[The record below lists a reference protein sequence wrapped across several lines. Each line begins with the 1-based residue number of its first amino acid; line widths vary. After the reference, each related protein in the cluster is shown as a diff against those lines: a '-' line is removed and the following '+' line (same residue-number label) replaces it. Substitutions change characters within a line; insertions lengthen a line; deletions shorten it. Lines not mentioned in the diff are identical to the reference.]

1 MRKTH
6 EDEKMKTKKR
16 KQKLGGIVRDRM
28 IQDGA
33 YDGRFRSKTF
43 VDRKKESERRG
54 CKQYR
59 DYEYSL

>member
-1 MRKTH
+1 MKKT
-6 EDEKMKTKKR
+6 TKCKP
-16 KQKLGGIVRDRM
+16 KLGGIVRDRM

-43 VDRKKESERRG
+43 VDRKKEAERSG

-59 DYEYSL
+59 EYEYSL

>member
-1 MRKTH
+1 MGKI
-6 EDEKMKTKKR
+6 KKR

-59 DYEYSL
+59 EYEYSL

>member
-54 CKQYR
+54 CKQSR
-59 DYEYSL
+59 EYEYSL